1 MSYSGNTGP
10 LPGSDDMI
18 RPALERWRDD
28 ARFGAR
34 LAPESGNFLIL
45 DGAATRILHA
55 SDGACVLSRAL
66 SDEGGRLA
74 PRLRL
79 ADQIG
84 APRLAVDRPALVR
97 LRLDRHGIATPTTC
111 SIVRTALADGNPILI
126 LALPG
131 GSPRAAAPSPAVPVE
146 TASVEPTGGDARV
159 EPARAQPAPVP
170 AGGTAPN
177 RFVWRSDAA
186 GTLIQVSGPAG
197 ESLGDALA
205 GHSWHAL
212 SRSGTVLDAEGLL
225 SALDQRRTFRAI
237 PVTLIR
243 NGPGQAMELE
253 LSGAPLARSGG
264 GFGGF
269 GMVRAVAEATLAAP
283 APSAEAA
290 PSGTPPSEPEALAD
304 TPPDPSAVQAEAE
317 AAAWAEDAA
326 RDVLEV
332 SRSGGL
338 SAQNPDADRH
348 LSTHEHA
355 AFREI
360 ARALGARF
368 AGDEAPD
375 ANHAEPADR
384 GQVCAVMPFPG
395 QVARSSDEAGG
406 APDPAMV
413 ATLERL
419 PTGVLVYRDDT
430 VLFANGP
437 LLALAGY
444 ADVTELAGPGGI
456 DRLFRGIVPHARPDG
471 SAPAIL
477 TRRQGG
483 GLGVDLQHSAIDWGG
498 VAAELLLVRDAALG
512 EARRQHQATA
522 MARDFAAYRSAD
534 ASAALDVIDDGI
546 AILDEN
552 DRILHLNRG
561 AAALLRLDPREVVGA
576 GFLSLFATESA
587 VDLLAI
593 LHGVSIPAQGSVR
606 GPAHAASDEI
616 RDVAARPRGGGPLL
630 QIRVSQLAGTEG
642 RRACAVIR
650 DGSAVRRVE
659 ADALDARRAAEA
671 ANEQKSDF
679 LAKVSHEIRTPIGG
693 IVGLTDLMLNE
704 QFGPIESE
712 RYRDYL
718 GDIRAAGAHV
728 LDLVDDL
735 LDLARIEAGHLDLT
749 VTAIPLNDVVSRCVA
764 LLQPQAA
771 RDRIVV
777 RTSFSDDLAT
787 LMADER
793 SVRQAALN
801 VIANAIAFTEA
812 GGQVIVS
819 TTMADRGEIAL
830 RVRDTGIGMTP
841 DEVETALQPF
851 RQVDPSGSRKGTG
864 LGLPL
869 TKALVEANH
878 GRFRIASRK
887 NEGTLVEMLFPAA
900 AAAKSA

>member
-1 MSYSGNTGP
+1 MSYSGNTGS
-10 LPGSDDMI
+10 LPGGDDMI
-18 RPALERWRDD
+18 RPALERWRGD
-28 ARFGAR
+28 ARFGER
-34 LAPESGNFLIL
+34 LAPESGIFLVL
-45 DGAATRILHA
+45 DEAGSRLLLA
-55 SDGACVLSRAL
+55 SDGASGLARTL
-66 SDEGGRLA
+66 SDDEGRLA
-74 PRLRL
+74 PHLRM

-84 APRLAVDRPALVR
+84 ASRLAADRPALVR
-97 LRLDRHGIATPTTC
+97 LRLDRRGIATPTTC
-111 SIVRTALADGNPILI
+111 AIVRTALADGHPVLI
-126 LALPG
+126 LAFPG
-131 GSPRAAAPSPAVPVE
+131 KAPREAAPSSMSPVAAV
-146 TASVEPTGGDARV
+146 SEPTGGDAPI
-159 EPARAQPAPVP
+159 EPAAAASAPVP

-177 RFVWRSDAA
+177 RFVWRSDAG
-186 GTLIQVSGPAG
+186 GTLTQVSGPAAVA
-197 ESLGDALA
+197 LGDALA
-205 GHSWHAL
+205 GRSWHDL

-237 PVTLIR
+237 PVTLVR
-243 NGPGQAMELE
+243 SDPGQVIELE
-253 LSGAPLARSGG
+253 ISGAPLARTGG

-269 GMVRAVAEATLAAP
+269 GLVRPVAGSAVAASVPTAGTDSGMPPSSAP
-283 APSAEAA
+283 AITAE
-290 PSGTPPSEPEALAD
+290 
-304 TPPDPSAVQAEAE
+304 TPPDSSQAD

-326 RDVLEV
+326 RDALE
-332 SRSGGL
+332 SARSGVPMV
-338 SAQNPDADRH
+338 SEADRH

-368 AGDEAPD
+368 AGDEPPD
-375 ANHAEPADR
+375 AGDAEPADR
-384 GQVCAVMPFPG
+384 GQRGAVMPFPG
-395 QVARSSDEAGG
+395 QVTPGQVARSHG
-406 APDPAMV
+406 AMPGEPDPAMV

-430 VLFANGP
+430 ILFANGP

-444 ADVTELAGPGGI
+444 ADSFDLSGPGGI
-456 DRLFRGIVPHARPDG
+456 DRLFRGIVPHARHDG

-483 GLGVDLQHSAIDWGG
+483 GLGVDLQHAAVDWDGA
-498 VAAELLLVRDAALG
+498 AAELLLVRDAASS
-512 EARRQHQATA
+512 EALRQDQATA
-522 MARDFAAYRSAD
+522 MARDFTAYRSAD
-534 ASAALDVIDDGI
+534 ASAALDVIEDGI

-561 AAALLRLDPREVVGA
+561 AATLLRLDPREVVGA

-587 VDLLAI
+587 VDVLAI
-593 LHGVSIPAQGSVR
+593 LHGVP
-606 GPAHAASDEI
+606 GPAHPPAHPSAPAAPSEI
-616 RDVAARPRGGGPLL
+616 RPVAARLRGGGPLL
-630 QIRVSQLAGTEG
+630 QIRVSPLAGTEG

-650 DGSAVRRVE
+650 DLATTVSVE
-659 ADALDARRAAEA
+659 ADALDARRAADA
-671 ANEQKSDF
+671 ANDQKSEF

-704 QFGPIESE
+704 QFGPIGNE

-728 LDLVDDL
+728 LDLVNDL

-841 DEVETALQPF
+841 DEVETAMQPF

-887 NEGTLVEMLFPAA
+887 NEGTLVEMLFPAN
-900 AAAKSA
+900 AAAKTA